1 METNNNLAAAES
13 EEFDEENLRL
23 EVTWAVIILL
33 AFAMVLGTIL
43 WVHHIDDARFRYQW
57 KETVRAQAA
66 FDKRTEVSEIDRA
79 YRVGFAD
86 GMKGT
91 PTK

>member
-1 METNNNLAAAES
+1 MEELMETNNNLDATN
-13 EEFDEENLRL
+13 EFDRGDGPLL
-23 EVTWAVIILL
+23 VVILL
-33 AFAMVLGTIL
+33 ISMMVLGTIL
-43 WVHHIDDARFRYQW
+43 RIHHIDDVRFQYQW
-57 KETVRAQAA
+57 KETTRAQAA
-66 FDKRTEVSEIDRA
+66 FDKRTEASEIDRA